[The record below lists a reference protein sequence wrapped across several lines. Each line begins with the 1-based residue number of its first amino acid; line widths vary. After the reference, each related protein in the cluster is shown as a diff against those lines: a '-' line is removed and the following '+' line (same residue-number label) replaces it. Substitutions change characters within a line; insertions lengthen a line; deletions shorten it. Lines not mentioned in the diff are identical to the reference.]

1 MGDIEPVFRVI
12 VKTQSEWIKSATARN
27 AVKEILDIIATKVLE
42 YDKADRGKTQEEKDV
57 VMYENKIMSCV
68 L

>member
-1 MGDIEPVFRVI
+1 